1 MSQKKLFGTD
11 GIRGT
16 ANLFPMTTEIAMKVG
31 RAIAYKVKSEI
42 KPRAFGSSEKRQ
54 KILIGKDTRLSGYM
68 IEQALSSGICSMG
81 LDVLLVGPLPTPGI
95 AFLTKNMRAAAGIV
109 ISASHNL
116 FQDNGI
122 KIFGHDG
129 FKLPISDEAMIED
142 LVLNQDLSGHL
153 PTAEGVGKA
162 VRIDD
167 AIGRY
172 VVYVKSTFPQDL
184 TLQGLRIVLD
194 CANGAAYKV
203 APWVF
208 EELGAEVIKLGVSP
222 NGTNINDKCGAL
234 YPEGVSRAVVDY
246 RADVGISLD
255 GDADRVILSDER
267 GQIINGDHVLAIC
280 ALDMSEKKQLL
291 HNTVVATHMS
301 NVGLEQCLKKNGI
314 KLFHTEVGDKYVV
327 DAMKQGG
334 FVLGGEQSGHIIF
347 LENSTTG
354 DGSIAALRV
363 LAVMAQKRKKLS
375 ELKKIM
381 VDVPQVLRNVRV
393 SKRKDLDDVKGLNT
407 LLKQVEEKL
416 TDKGR
421 VFLRF
426 SGTEPVVRILV
437 EGPNLSEIN
446 QAAEELAN
454 VIHRELA

>member
-1 MSQKKLFGTD
+1 MTKEKKLFGTD

-16 ANLFPMTTEIAMKVG
+16 ANQFPMTTEIAMQVG
-31 RAIAYKVKSEI
+31 RAIAYKVQNEGFAPRDK
-42 KPRAFGSSEKRQ
+42 KP

-68 IEQALSSGICSMG
+68 IEQALSSGINSMG
-81 LDVLLVGPLPTPGI
+81 ADVLLVGPLPTPGI
-95 AFLTKNMRAAAGIV
+95 AFLTQNMRAAAGIV
-109 ISASHNL
+109 ISASHNP

-122 KIFGHDG
+122 KIFGRDG
-129 FKLPISDEAMIED
+129 YKLPVSEEKQVEE
-142 LVLNQDLSGHL
+142 LVFRGDLSHHL
-153 PTAEGVGKA
+153 PTAEAVGRT

-172 VVYVKSTFPQDL
+172 VVYVKNTFPKQL

-208 EELGAEVIKLGVSP
+208 EELGAEVIKLGVNP

-234 YPEGVSRAVVDY
+234 YPESLFKAVIDY
-246 RADVGISLD
+246 RADIGISVD
-255 GDADRVILSDER
+255 GDADRVILSDEK
-267 GQIINGDHVLAIC
+267 GQLVNGDHVLAIC
-280 ALDMSEKKQLL
+280 ATDMAKKNQLSQ
-291 HNTVVATHMS
+291 NTVVATHMS
-301 NVGLEQCLKKNGI
+301 NVGLEQCLKKHGI
-314 KLFHTEVGDKYVV
+314 KMLLTEVGDKYVV

-354 DGSIAALRV
+354 DGLIAALRI
-363 LAVMAQKRKKLS
+363 LAVMMENGKKLS
-375 ELKKIM
+375 ELRKLM
-381 VDVPQVLRNVRV
+381 TVVPQVLRNVRV
-393 SKRKDLDDVKGLNT
+393 SKRKNLEDVKGLDIV
-407 LLKQVEEKL
+407 LKRVEEKL
-416 TDKGR
+416 ADKGR

-437 EGPNLSEIN
+437 EGPNRDEIN
-446 QAAEELAN
+446 QAAEELAGI
-454 VIHRELA
+454 IHRELA